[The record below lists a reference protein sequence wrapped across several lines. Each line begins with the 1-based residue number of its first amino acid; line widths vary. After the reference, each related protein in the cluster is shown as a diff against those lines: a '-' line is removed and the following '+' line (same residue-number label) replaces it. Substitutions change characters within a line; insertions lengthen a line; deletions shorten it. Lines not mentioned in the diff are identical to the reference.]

1 MIVYPKALLN
11 CISKRARPA
20 GKEEKRGDIDQFEN
34 LKMWEFKNV
43 AVCTQQKERQ
53 TADECEKCGNAKN
66 VEDII

>member
-1 MIVYPKALLN
+1 
-11 CISKRARPA
+11 
-20 GKEEKRGDIDQFEN
+20 